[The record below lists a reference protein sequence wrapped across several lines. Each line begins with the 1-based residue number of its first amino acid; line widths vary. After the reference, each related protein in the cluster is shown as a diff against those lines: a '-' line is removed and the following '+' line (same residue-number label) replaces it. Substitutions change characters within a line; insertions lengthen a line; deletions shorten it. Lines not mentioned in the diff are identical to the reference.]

1 MFLIFTSPAN
11 ACDLTMWV
19 SVSAS
24 ASLSIAKVLSCT
36 LVSKQSMVSI
46 LLILF
51 YFLVDAMLLA
61 KKYPKSLQKYYFFY
75 KYPNN
80 NKKIFFI
87 LAKCTFLLR
96 NLRISKIS
104 CTFAQ

>member
-61 KKYPKSLQKYYFFY
+61 KKYPNSLQKYYFFY

-80 NKKIFFI
+80 NKKYFFI

-96 NLRISKIS
+96 NLRISKKS